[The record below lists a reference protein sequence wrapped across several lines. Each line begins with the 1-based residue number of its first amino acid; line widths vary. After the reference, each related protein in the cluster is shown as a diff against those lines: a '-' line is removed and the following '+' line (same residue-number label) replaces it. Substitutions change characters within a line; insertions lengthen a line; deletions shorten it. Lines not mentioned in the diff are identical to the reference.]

1 MCVVLQSTSHYHLLF
16 PQYIV
21 SRHLSVLIA
30 LSDPYVQNVCMC
42 TQMRPS
48 TFRLSSSHVFGE
60 GSPRRRNIT
69 LLSLPLNIPT
79 ALGGEAGKRDASILL
94 QVSWMHLSSSA
105 FFGQKM
111 ITAIGRLLG
120 QENHLGKACMHS
132 DSDTSPLLSSH
143 LRPKGRMSILF
154 CLKDPATASGPSAA
168 SVLWSERR
176 RRPTCPESKLAT
188 LDI

>member
-1 MCVVLQSTSHYHLLF
+1 MYVCAPRCGLPPSGLVQATSLG
-16 PQYIV
+16 
-21 SRHLSVLIA
+21 RA
-30 LSDPYVQNVCMC
+30 LPEDV
-42 TQMRPS
+42 T
-48 TFRLSSSHVFGE
+48 
-60 GSPRRRNIT
+60 SPCSP
-69 LLSLPLNIPT
+69 SLPLNIPT